1 MRTIYHLPF
10 SLGSP
15 KLAGVTLP
23 YDTLDEV
30 RDRLEECA
38 PNLVRYDDIEEAN
51 YFQQAYELSK
61 VRLRFVPTSCDIVE
75 HDNRNEGGT
84 VVWLWFRGQM

>member
-1 MRTIYHLPF
+1 M
-10 SLGSP
+10 
-15 KLAGVTLP
+15 TLP

-51 YFQQAYELSK
+51 YFQQAYELFK
-61 VRLRFVPTSCDIVE
+61 VRLRFFVPTSRDIVK
-75 HDNRNEGGT
+75 HDL
-84 VVWLWFRGQM
+84 VIKKVLLWLWIQGRFDAEIVPLLSF